1 MCNILFELIKKLKF
15 VFLVS
20 KKRNI
25 ILNKKLYN
33 RITDW
38 VGISSEQRISGLWEE
53 CKSELLWVMVQYFLS
68 KLPVY
73 VRSTRPK

>member
-25 ILNKKLYN
+25 ILNKKVYN
-33 RITDW
+33 CITDW
-38 VGISSEQRISGLWEE
+38 VGISSEQRIGGLWEE

-73 VRSTRPK
+73 VRSRRPK